1 MSNKQIFVE
10 SGDGS
15 SLRIGDEPME
25 DNFDLNQ
32 NAENKP
38 VLQTDAARRTEEAIL
53 NEEPS
58 RTVRRRKKK
67 QQLPKWQRLL
77 WKYWPPIRFGLI
89 ILAGILLIWLL
100 GSCVAGAFSGD
111 PTEPSTEP
119 STNGTTEP
127 STEPTTEPT
136 TQPTEPPTTDPF
148 ANMVDESWYDNT
160 LFIGDS
166 RTMGLRD
173 YARIGNAEYFCSLD
187 LSLFSYDY
195 AVAYDTNIDGLTLA
209 QLLAEKTYDKI
220 FVNLGI
226 NEAGYPIYSIMEYY
240 NALVTMIHT
249 AQPEATII
257 LQGVLNVSKDY
268 ADGLEHFAPTNIN
281 AINDEI
287 RALAD
292 NQTIYYIDINA
303 YFSDPNGYLESDLST
318 DGCHL
323 TEEAYKEWVTYIS
336 VDVGD
341 LGIQ

>member
-1 MSNKQIFVE
+1 
-10 SGDGS
+10 
-15 SLRIGDEPME
+15 ME
-25 DNFDLNQ
+25 DKKNLDQSTGKLYRND
-32 NAENKP
+32 P
-38 VLQTDAARRTEEAIL
+38 LLQTDAARRTEEAIL

-89 ILAGILLIWLL
+89 ILAGILFIWLL
-100 GSCVAGAFSGD
+100 GSCVAGAFA
-111 PTEPSTEP
+111 PAATEPEE
-119 STNGTTEP
+119 TT
-127 STEPTTEPT
+127 TAPTTEPT

-148 ANMVDESWYDNT
+148 ANMVDESWYDKV

-173 YARIGNAEYFCSLD
+173 SARIGNAEYFCSLEM
-187 LSLFSYDY
+187 SIFSYDY
-195 AVAYDTNIDGLTLA
+195 AVAYDTNIDGLTLE
-209 QLLAEKTYDKI
+209 QLLAAKTYDKI

-240 NALVTMIHT
+240 SALVDMIRA

-257 LQGVLNVSKDY
+257 LQGVLNVSKEY
-268 ADGLEHFAPTNIN
+268 ADGLSHFSPENIN

-287 RALAD
+287 RALSN
-292 NQTIYYIDINA
+292 NQNIYYIDINA
-303 YFSDPNGYLESDLST
+303 YFSDKDGYLDPTLSQ
-318 DGCHL
+318 DGCPL

-336 VDVGD
+336 VDGGN